1 MTAHWWH
8 AKAPIESMGIVL
20 WNSFHSSGNCLEREL
35 WLGVSVHVYV
45 HVCIGR
51 VKVRR
56 GLQWRGGGVSG
67 RLLSVVRGL
76 GRR

>member
-20 WNSFHSSGNCLEREL
+20 WNSFHSSGNCLERERAL
-35 WLGVSVHVYV
+35 VGGECACL
-45 HVCIGR
+45 CGR

-56 GLQWRGGGVSG
+56 GLQWRGGVVSG
-67 RLLSVVRGL
+67 KTGRLRSVVRGL
-76 GRR
+76 GSR